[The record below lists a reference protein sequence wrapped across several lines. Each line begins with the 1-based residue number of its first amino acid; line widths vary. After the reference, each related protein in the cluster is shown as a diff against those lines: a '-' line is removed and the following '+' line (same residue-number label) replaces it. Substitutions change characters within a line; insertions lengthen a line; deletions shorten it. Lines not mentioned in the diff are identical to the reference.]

1 MVVLVDCS
9 AVSGERGLVLGLPGW
24 GAVAAAV
31 EEAVA
36 EVAEPGH
43 ADVAVMIVVA
53 AGDTAVGTLAVAV
66 VVDAE
71 HAAEPAVDAEPAV
84 ESAVGEA
91 AGETADSVEVDPVAA
106 EGIVQAALAVAAG
119 CSGTTEVA
127 GLPIEFDVSAA
138 DSAADE
144 HAETVVLDEKTEVS
158 AVAVGCEEDNPAAA
172 AAVADTAEEQAY
184 VEEKYSV
191 SVLQVS
197 QQVF

>member
-1 MVVLVDCS
+1 MAVMVV
-9 AVSGERGLVLGLPGW
+9 
-24 GAVAAAV
+24 
-31 EEAVA
+31 
-36 EVAEPGH
+36 
-43 ADVAVMIVVA
+43 VVA
-53 AGDTAVGTLAVAV
+53 ADTVVDTLAVAV

-71 HAAEPAVDAEPAV
+71 PAVDVVSAVDVEPAV
-84 ESAVGEA
+84 ESAAGE

-138 DSAADE
+138 RSAADK
-144 HAETVVLDEKTEVS
+144 HAEAVVLDEKTEVS
-158 AVAVGCEEDNPAAA
+158 VVAVAVDCEEDNPAAA
-172 AAVADTAEEQAY
+172 AAVVADTAADEEQAD
-184 VEEKYSV
+184 EEERYSV